1 MSSAKARLKNY
12 RQLLRFRKPIF
23 NNIDRRLSRAHTIY
37 DLRDIAKKVTPIG
50 PFDYTDGAA
59 EGEISLNRARQ
70 AFEDIEFQPRILRD
84 VSQVDLSVDLL
95 GKKMHMPVGI
105 APTGFTRMMNTD
117 GEVAASRVAQKLS
130 IPFALST
137 MGTTSI
143 ENVAKAAPGGS
154 NWFQLYLWRDREKS
168 LALIERAQK
177 AGYDGLILTVDAQVA
192 GQRLRDVRNG
202 LTVPPTLSAKTIVNA
217 LPRPA
222 WWLNF
227 LIKEPLVFASLESWN
242 GTVADL
248 MNTMFDPTMTY
259 EDLEWIRK
267 VWDGN
272 LLVKGIQNADDAK
285 RAVKYGADAVWLS
298 NHGGRQLDKAPVP
311 FEMIPSVRKAVG
323 KSTQIHIDTGIMN
336 GADVIAAMAKGA
348 NFTWV
353 GRAYLYGLMAG
364 GGRGVSRTFEILETQ
379 MIRTMKLLGVQSV
392 NELDPSMV
400 KFMKERIEG

>member
-12 RQLLRFRKPIF
+12 RQLMRFRKPIF

-95 GKKMHMPVGI
+95 GRTMHMPVGI

-117 GEVAASRVAQKLS
+117 GEVAASRIAQDLS

-154 NWFQLYLWRDREKS
+154 NWFQLYLWRDRDKS

-202 LTVPPTLSAKTIVNA
+202 LTVPPSLSAKTIVNA

-227 LIKEPLVFASLESWN
+227 LLKEPLVFASLESWN
-242 GTVADL
+242 GTVAEL

-259 EDLEWIRK
+259 EDLDWIRE

-285 RAVKYGADAVWLS
+285 HLV
-298 NHGGRQLDKAPVP
+298 
-311 FEMIPSVRKAVG
+311 
-323 KSTQIHIDTGIMN
+323 
-336 GADVIAAMAKGA
+336 
-348 NFTWV
+348 
-353 GRAYLYGLMAG
+353 
-364 GGRGVSRTFEILETQ
+364 
-379 MIRTMKLLGVQSV
+379 LL
-392 NELDPSMV
+392 
-400 KFMKERIEG
+400 R